1 MIRGST
7 RRCNSD
13 ITCTTDAVPLRG
25 MKEWIGKILLLLA
38 ACFLIEEALAGAPDR
53 VRLFVKE
60 VPLKVLGKELSVI
73 AIEQADGTQ
82 GYFPEK
88 ADGFHV
94 EVVNQLKVPTSIHWH
109 GLVLPNLMDGV
120 PFVTQNPIAPG
131 ESFRYDFP
139 LKQSGTYWMH
149 SHYGLQEQSY
159 NSAPLIIWTPE
170 ERAKSDQQVVIMI
183 SDFSFTPAEK
193 ILKQLKAGMQSPG
206 MKTSSDAK
214 KSETTASRKMSGN
227 MNGSAP
233 GEVFA
238 QKWDD
243 QKQRFVRATIH
254 ARGAEIDVKYDALL
268 ANRRTL
274 DDPEMIPVTSG
285 ESVLLRLI
293 AASSNQNFYVDTG
306 GLEAELLAVD
316 GKAVQPV
323 KGNFFQLGVAQRLDL
338 KVAIP
343 KEGGAYP
350 ILAQGE
356 GTKLLCGVVL
366 STKGASVPKLS
377 RTASMSTASLDNTQE
392 KRLRAVSPLSNR
404 AIDSILPAALGG
416 NMATYVWTINGAAYP
431 NSNSLNIKTGERV
444 GIAFTNSTSMGHPMH
459 LHGHDFQVV
468 EIDSEKLRGAMRDT
482 LTVPPGS
489 KMTVAFDGDNAG
501 VWPMHC
507 HLLYHLDTGM
517 FTVVKYEGADTTFWQ
532 PKAQEKAFTTSN

>member
-1 MIRGST
+1 MYDGAYPDHT
-7 RRCNSD
+7 
-13 ITCTTDAVPLRG
+13 V
-25 MKEWIGKILLLLA
+25 MKKCIGKILLSIA
-38 ACFLIEEALAGAPDR
+38 VCFLIGDALGGTSEP

-60 VPLKVLGKELSVI
+60 VPLKVLGKELTVI

-82 GYFPEK
+82 GFSPEK
-88 ADGFHV
+88 ADGFRV

-109 GLVLPNLMDGV
+109 GLILPNRMDGV
-120 PFVTQNPIAPG
+120 PFVTQDPIPPG
-131 ESFRYDFP
+131 KSFRYDFP

-149 SHYGLQEQSY
+149 SHYGLQEQLY

-170 ERAKSDQQVVIMI
+170 ERAKADRQVVIML
-183 SDFSFTPAEK
+183 SDFSFTPPEQ
-193 ILKQLKAGMQSPG
+193 ILKGLKRGMQPPG
-206 MKTSSDAK
+206 MKGSSPGEKMDATSSG
-214 KSETTASRKMSGN
+214 KMPGN
-227 MNGSAP
+227 MGSPAP
-233 GEVFA
+233 SEVVA

-243 QKQRFVRATIH
+243 QKQKLVRTVV
-254 ARGAEIDVKYDALL
+254 RGAEAEIDVKYDALL

-274 DDPEMIPVTSG
+274 DDPEIISVNPG

-316 GKAVQPV
+316 GKAVQPI

-338 KVAIP
+338 KVTIP
-343 KEGGAYP
+343 KKGGAFP

-356 GTKLLCGVVL
+356 GTKLMCGVVL
-366 STKGASVPKLS
+366 ATKGASVPKVS
-377 RTASMSTASLDNTQE
+377 RTASVSTASLDNTQE
-392 KRLRAVSPLSNR
+392 KKLRALNPLPDRS
-404 AIDSILPAALGG
+404 IDRTLPAALGG

-431 NSNSLNIKTGERV
+431 NSNSLNINSGERV
-444 GIAFTNSTSMGHPMH
+444 GMAFTNSTNMGHPMH

-468 EIDSEKLRGAMRDT
+468 EIDGEKVSGALRDT
-482 LTVPPGS
+482 LMVPPGS
-489 KMTVAFDGDNAG
+489 KMTVAFDADNAG

-517 FTVVKYEGADTTFWQ
+517 FTVVKYEGADTKFWQ
-532 PKAQEKAFTTSN
+532 PNVQAKVFGTSK